1 MAIRVIDGVPGGGK
15 SYYAVRHLAKNYFI
29 KDTDGEYYP
38 DPNKSI
44 LIVTNIDGFKPDHRS
59 LNECIQET
67 GEDYRYFFTE
77 DYQREFTQRYE
88 GRNIIY
94 LIDEA
99 QKIFRRND
107 KNLNHVFSYFELHR
121 HFGHDIYLITQNV
134 KKLPTDITT
143 LVEYIISATPR
154 VRSLAGEF
162 KYKWHSDGE
171 KLKIETVRPSQGIFN
186 LYKSMDSKET
196 EKIKNPVMRTV
207 AFVMVAAILVGGGAI
222 YMLKKMLTGAESPV
236 SEPIKTA
243 SNPSSTFKPKYS
255 GKNDVVNPKRPGLQW
270 VELSKVVT
278 TMPSGDVA
286 IYIPFQG
293 VLFPADMFPYE
304 ITLRGTHL
312 YAMVPVEQDKSESSS
327 DQAAR
332 FEQSAERRGLATM

>member
-15 SYYAVRHLAKNYFI
+15 SFYAVRHLAKHYFI

-38 DPNKSI
+38 NPEKPI
-44 LIVTNIDGFKPDHRS
+44 LIITNIDGFKPEHKS
-59 LNECIQET
+59 LKECIQES
-67 GEDYRYFFTE
+67 GGDHRHFFSE
-77 DYQREFTQRYE
+77 DYQREFTE
-88 GRNIIY
+88 ANKGRNIIY

-99 QKIFRRND
+99 QKLFRKND
-107 KNLNHVFSYFELHR
+107 RQLNEVFSYMEYHR

-134 KKLPTDITT
+134 KKLPPDITT

-171 KLKIETVRPSQGIFN
+171 RLKIETVRPSQAIFN
-186 LYKSMDSKET
+186 LYKSMDSKES

-207 AFVMVAAILVGGGAI
+207 ALVMIGVFLLIGSATYILRQRFGSD
-222 YMLKKMLTGAESPV
+222 K
-236 SEPIKTA
+236 
-243 SNPSSTFKPKYS
+243 PSSTASAKHAGSASSSFTPKYA
-255 GKNDVVNPKRPGLQW
+255 GPQAPDPRQPQLHW

-278 TMPSGDVA
+278 EMPNGEVV
-286 IYIPFQG
+286 IYIPFKG

-312 YAMVPVEQDKSESSS
+312 YAMVPVEAEESDHSS
-327 DQAAR
+327 DR
-332 FEQSAERRGLATM
+332 TERLEQSEERRGVAM